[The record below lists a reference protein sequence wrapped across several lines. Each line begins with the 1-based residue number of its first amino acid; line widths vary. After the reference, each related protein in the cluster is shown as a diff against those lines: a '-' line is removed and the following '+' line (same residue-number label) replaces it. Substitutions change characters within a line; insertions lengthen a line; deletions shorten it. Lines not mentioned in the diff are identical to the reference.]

1 MQHLSNTRCMTL
13 YWIQPRFGKPEYEL
27 RSEKE
32 LFGTLRWLTHVGFDP
47 ALFATAYGEWKLKT
61 EWSNGL
67 GYMLSTK
74 TVYITNLDGE
84 VAVSKCE
91 RGFHLTRSAIVK
103 FANGRRFRWRM
114 NFGLSRCVFSGEG
127 NEDLLVLKLVS
138 IPQVKFKMQVDLVHS
153 LEDLP
158 EAPLLAAL
166 GLYVLFALGYL
177 GGIGW
182 LLLPT

>member
-1 MQHLSNTRCMTL
+1 MMEMQRLNNTKATTL

-32 LFGTLRWLTHVGFDP
+32 LFGTLRWLTHVGQDP
-47 ALFATAYGEWKLKT
+47 ALFVTAYGEWKLIA
-61 EWSNGL
+61 EWWPR
-67 GYMLSTK
+67 
-74 TVYITNLDGE
+74 TVHITSLDNDI
-84 VAVSKCE
+84 AVSRQE
-91 RGFHLTRSAIVK
+91 RGFSLDRSAIVE

-114 NFGLSRCVFSGEG
+114 NFWLTRCVFSGEDNG
-127 NEDLLVLKLVS
+127 DLLVLKLVS